1 MQMVISVAAKQ
12 FLTRLQVTSV
22 KVKEKNLQIMDNQPI
37 KEEATVKIV
46 NMLVFLCFLK
56 VKSSKRSKERIQVK
70 SMAC

>member
-1 MQMVISVAAKQ
+1 MVISVAAKQ

>member
-1 MQMVISVAAKQ
+1 MVISVAAKQ

-46 NMLVFLCFLK
+46 NMLVFLYFLK

>member
-1 MQMVISVAAKQ
+1 MVISVAAKQ

-37 KEEATVKIV
+37 REEATVKIV